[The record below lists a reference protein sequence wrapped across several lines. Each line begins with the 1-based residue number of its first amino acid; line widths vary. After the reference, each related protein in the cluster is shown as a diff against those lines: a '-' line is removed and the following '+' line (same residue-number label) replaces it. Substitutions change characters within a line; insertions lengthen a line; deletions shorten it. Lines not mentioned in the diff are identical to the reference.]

1 LIPLQDGVEVGGFG
15 FGENV
20 MRSRLV
26 PILYGLGIALLVL
39 SLVVDIFVKSEALY
53 LGVSLAGAVL
63 CSIAAFFIAE

>member
-1 LIPLQDGVEVGGFG
+1 
-15 FGENV
+15 

-26 PILYGLGIALLVL
+26 PILYGLGIALLFL
-39 SLVVDIFVKSEALY
+39 SLVVDIFVKSEAVY